1 MKYDT
6 VVWDW
11 NGTLFDDLPISVDV
25 INTLLSQ
32 EALPTLPDADAY
44 RAVFRFPV
52 IDCYIDLGFDFSKT
66 PFAVLADRYIETYNA
81 LRPRVRLT
89 HGAVEA
95 LEAVQ
100 ARGIRQVVLSAG
112 KQDQLME
119 QMSPFPIL
127 HYFSEILGVSDH
139 YGHSKRDLAVNWMA
153 AHGLDP
159 QRTLFIGDAVHD
171 FEVASACG
179 ADCLLVTTGHQSE
192 ARLRATGAPVI
203 HALSEVPG
211 ILI

>member
-6 VVWDW
+6 LVWDW

-25 INTLLSQ
+25 INTLLRQ
-32 EALPTLPDADAY
+32 EDLPTLADADAY

-52 IDCYIDLGFDFSKT
+52 IDCYVDLGFDFAKT
-66 PFAVLADRYIETYNA
+66 PFSVLADRYVETYNA
-81 LRPRVRLT
+81 YRPRVQLT
-89 HGAVEA
+89 RGAVET

-112 KQDQLME
+112 KQDQLMA

-153 AHGLDP
+153 ARGLDP
-159 QRTLFIGDAVHD
+159 RRTLFIGDTVHD

-179 ADCLLVTTGHQSE
+179 ADCILVAAGHQSE
-192 ARLRATGAPVI
+192 ERLRATGAPVLRT
-203 HALSEVPG
+203 LSAVPDY
-211 ILI
+211 LD

>member
-6 VVWDW
+6 IVWDW
-11 NGTLFDDLPISVDV
+11 NGTLFDDLAISIDV
-25 INTLLSQ
+25 NNTLLAQ
-32 EALPTLPDADAY
+32 ENLPTLPDIDAY

-66 PFAVLADRYIETYNA
+66 PFAVLADRYVETYNA
-81 LRPRVRLT
+81 HRHLVQLT
-89 HGAVEA
+89 PGAVEA

-127 HYFSEILGVSDH
+127 HYFSEIQGVSDH

-153 AHGLDP
+153 ARGLDP
-159 QRTLFIGDAVHD
+159 QRTLFIGDTVHD

-179 ADCLLVTTGHQSE
+179 ADCILVTTGHQCE
-192 ARLRATGAPVI
+192 ERLRATGKPVI
-203 HALSEVPG
+203 RALSEVSDYLG
-211 ILI
+211 

>member
-6 VVWDW
+6 LVWDW

-32 EALPTLPDADAY
+32 ENLPTLPDADAY

-52 IDCYIDLGFDFSKT
+52 IDCYVDLGFDFDKT
-66 PFAVLADRYIETYNA
+66 PFSVLADRYVETYNA
-81 LRPRVRLT
+81 YRPRVQLARS
-89 HGAVEA
+89 AVET
-95 LEAVQ
+95 LDAVQ
-100 ARGIRQVVLSAG
+100 AYGLQQVVLSAG
-112 KQDQLME
+112 KQDQLMA

-139 YGHSKRDLAVNWMA
+139 YGHSKRDLAVNWMSA
-153 AHGLDP
+153 RGLDP
-159 QRTLFIGDAVHD
+159 QRTLFIGDTVHD

-179 ADCLLVTTGHQSE
+179 AHCLLVAAGHQSE
-192 ARLRATGAPVI
+192 ERLRTTGAPVLRS
-203 HALSEVPG
+203 LSEIPDC
-211 ILI
+211 LH

>member
-6 VVWDW
+6 LVWDW

-32 EALPTLPDADAY
+32 ENLPTLPDADAY

-52 IDCYIDLGFDFSKT
+52 IDCYVDLGFDFDKT
-66 PFAVLADRYIETYNA
+66 PFSVLADRYVETYNTY
-81 LRPRVRLT
+81 RPRVQLARSAAETLD
-89 HGAVEA
+89 
-95 LEAVQ
+95 AVQ
-100 ARGIRQVVLSAG
+100 TYGLQQVVLSAG
-112 KQDQLME
+112 KQDQLMA

-139 YGHSKRDLAVNWMA
+139 YGHSKRDLAVNWMSA
-153 AHGLDP
+153 RGLDP
-159 QRTLFIGDAVHD
+159 QRTLFIGDTVHD

-179 ADCLLVTTGHQSE
+179 AHCLLVAAGHQSE
-192 ARLRATGAPVI
+192 ERLRTTGAPVLRS
-203 HALSEVPG
+203 LSEIPDC
-211 ILI
+211 LH